1 MAYDEARIDLRPGD
15 LVVAFT
21 DGVTEAVNT
30 LGEEFGEDRLKRLLT
45 EAMGQTA
52 QEVSAR
58 LAAGVREW
66 VGAAEQH
73 DDVTVVV
80 MAVR

>member
-1 MAYDEARIDLRPGD
+1 
-15 LVVAFT
+15 VVAFT

-30 LGEEFGEDRLKRLLT
+30 RGEEFGEERLKRLLT
-45 EAMGQTA
+45 ESIGESA
-52 QEVSAR
+52 QEISAR

-66 VGAAEQH
+66 MGAAEQH

-80 MAVR
+80 MAVK